1 MHSGTIAIDR
11 VQAKL
16 WSSTTIKCANNF
28 HTNSSDKKINA
39 FIIIIMIA
47 ITELCNSELSV
58 KCLSFIYK
66 HAQIV
71 SHQYNYDSAS

>member
-16 WSSTTIKCANNF
+16 WSSTTIIKCANNF
-28 HTNSSDKKINA
+28 HTNSSDNKINA

-58 KCLSFIYK
+58 MFLSFINMHK
-66 HAQIV
+66 L
-71 SHQYNYDSAS
+71 